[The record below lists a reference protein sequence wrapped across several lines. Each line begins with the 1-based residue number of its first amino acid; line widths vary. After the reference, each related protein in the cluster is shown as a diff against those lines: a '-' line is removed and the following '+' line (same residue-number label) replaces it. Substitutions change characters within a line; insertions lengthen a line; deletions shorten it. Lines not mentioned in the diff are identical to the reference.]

1 MCICQSTM
9 LLNSEPDNI
18 KIIAVSNKEQVY
30 ISMVNWK
37 ITATTIYCDAVGDE
51 VTLMVYKD
59 GAVKCTGYKKYYET
73 SRETMNL
80 VKERSKQLN
89 RKLECEGP
97 RCCRAI
103 QYRDKLFADEG
114 APESPSKETVVS
126 DRGREVVR
134 EE

>member
-1 MCICQSTM
+1 
-9 LLNSEPDNI
+9 
-18 KIIAVSNKEQVY
+18 
-30 ISMVNWK
+30 MVDWQL
-37 ITATTIYCDAVGDE
+37 TATTIYCDAADEE
-51 VTLMVYKD
+51 VTLLVYQD
-59 GAVKCTGYKKYYET
+59 GSAKCTGYKKYYET

-89 RKLECEGP
+89 RKLECEGSS
-97 RCCRAI
+97 CCRMI

-114 APESPSKETVVS
+114 DPESPSKETVVS